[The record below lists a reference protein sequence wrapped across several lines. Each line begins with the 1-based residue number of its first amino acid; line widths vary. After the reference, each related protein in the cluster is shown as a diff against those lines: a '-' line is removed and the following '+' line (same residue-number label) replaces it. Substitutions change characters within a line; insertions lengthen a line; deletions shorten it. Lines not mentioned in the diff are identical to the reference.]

1 MSANYSILKK
11 DPDVMEKLLE
21 WSGYKVHP
29 TFRSIAEDL
38 VGQLKAIRAKY
49 KDTTGE
55 PVKLWPTS
63 SYD

>member
-1 MSANYSILKK
+1 
-11 DPDVMEKLLE
+11 MENLLE

-29 TFRSIAEDL
+29 AYQSIAENL
-38 VGQLKAIRAKY
+38 VAQLKGLREKY
-49 KDTTGE
+49 KDTTGS